1 MTDQTIRA
9 AARHRLL
16 RQGALQRVSPLRL
29 GAWLAAALAI
39 LPLASVVWLAI
50 SRPAS
55 AAIPLGA
62 ILRYAANSAVLGGL
76 TAVAVT
82 VLGASAAWLVV
93 MYKFPGRNLYSWA
106 LALPL
111 AAPAFVLAYAYAD
124 LFDVAGPIR
133 TALRAAFGTDIWLLE
148 IRSLP
153 GAAAVLSMAFYPYV
167 YLTARAA
174 FVSQSVCAM
183 EAARTLGCSPWATF
197 TRVALPL
204 ARPAL
209 AAGAALALMEV
220 FADYGAVNFLGV
232 QTLTTGVVRAWSAYG
247 APGSAARLS
256 LLLLLSAGLLLWIE
270 RKGRQG
276 QSYGASTARW
286 RPLEPAT
293 LTGAKA
299 AAASGFC
306 LALISFGLLIPAGWL
321 GYRALSAL
329 PEADRLIHAAQVSFG
344 LAAAG
349 AFVTVILAAVIA
361 FGAQKGHWA
370 KRIASLGYATPG
382 AVMAVGLLAPASVIW
397 RAMGVSQN
405 LGSGIMLAL
414 GLLVLAYAA
423 RLMAS
428 ALGPI
433 EAGLARVTP
442 SMGRAARTLG
452 ETETGAMTRIHVPMA
467 KGALWTAA
475 LLVFV
480 DVMKELPATLILR
493 PFNFDTLAVLADRY
507 ASDERLAQA
516 AWPSLIIVLTASV
529 PIIVLSR
536 QIMRSRPGDQS

>member
-1 MTDQTIRA
+1 MTDLALSVRIRA
-9 AARHRLL
+9 RHHEGLS
-16 RQGALQRVSPLRL
+16 ALKV

-39 LPLASVVWLAI
+39 LPLLSIVWLALT
-50 SRPAS
+50 RPAS
-55 AAIPLGA
+55 AALPLES
-62 ILRYAANSAVLGGL
+62 IIRYAANTALLGGL
-76 TAVAVT
+76 TATAVT
-82 VLGASAAWLVV
+82 VLGTTAAWLVV
-93 MYKFPGRNLYSWA
+93 MYRFPGRNLFSWA

-133 TALRAAFGTDIWLLE
+133 SGVRAMTGHDLGFLDMRSLLGAAF
-148 IRSLP
+148 
-153 GAAAVLSMAFYPYV
+153 VLSMAFYPYV

-174 FVSQSVCAM
+174 FVSQSVCAL
-183 EAARTLGCSPWATF
+183 EAGRTLGCSPWTSF
-197 TRVALPL
+197 VRIALPL
-204 ARPAL
+204 ARPAI

-256 LLLLLSAGLLLWIE
+256 LMLLVAAGLLLWIE

-276 QSYGASTARW
+276 QAYGASSARW
-286 RPLEPAT
+286 RPLEPT
-293 LTGAKA
+293 PLKGKA
-299 AAASGFC
+299 GLVASAYC
-306 LALISFGLLIPAGWL
+306 LSLIGFGLLIPAGWL

-349 AFVTVILAAVIA
+349 AVATVALAGLIA
-361 FGAQKGHWA
+361 FGAQNGQWA

-382 AVMAVGLLAPASVIW
+382 AVMAVGLLAPASLIW
-397 RAMGVSQN
+397 RHFGLN
-405 LGSGIMLAL
+405 PDLGSGIGLAL
-414 GLLVLAYAA
+414 SLLILAYAA

-442 SMGRAARTLG
+442 AMERAARTLG
-452 ETETGAMTRIHVPMA
+452 ETETGALRRIHVPIA

-507 ASDERLAQA
+507 AADERLAQA
-516 AWPSLIIVLTASV
+516 AWPSLMIVLAACL
-529 PIIVLSR
+529 PIMVLSR
-536 QIMRSRPGDQS
+536 QIMRSRPGDQSH

>member
-1 MTDQTIRA
+1 VTDLALPVRIRT
-9 AARHRLL
+9 RHHE
-16 RQGALQRVSPLRL
+16 GPSALKV

-39 LPLASVVWLAI
+39 LPLLSIVWLALT
-50 SRPAS
+50 RPAS
-55 AAIPLGA
+55 AALPLSTIG
-62 ILRYAANSAVLGGL
+62 RYAANTALLGGL
-76 TAVAVT
+76 TATAVI
-82 VLGASAAWLVV
+82 VLGTTAAWLVV
-93 MYKFPGRNLYSWA
+93 MYRFPGRNLFSWA

-133 TALRAAFGTDIWLLE
+133 SALRGLTGQDFSFLDM
-148 IRSLP
+148 RSLV
-153 GAAAVLSMAFYPYV
+153 GAALVLSMAFYPYV

-174 FVSQSVCAM
+174 FVSQSVCAL
-183 EAARTLGCSPWATF
+183 EAGRTLGCTPWTCF

-204 ARPAL
+204 ARPAI

-256 LLLLLSAGLLLWIE
+256 LMLLVAAGLLLWIE

-276 QSYGASTARW
+276 QAYAASSARW
-286 RPLEPAT
+286 RPLEPVA
-293 LTGAKA
+293 LTGKA
-299 AAASGFC
+299 GLAASAYC

-329 PEADRLIHAAQVSFG
+329 PEAYRLLHAAQVSFG
-344 LAAAG
+344 LAATG
-349 AFVTVILAAVIA
+349 AMVTVGLAGLIA
-361 FGAQKGHWA
+361 FGAQNGHWA

-382 AVMAVGLLAPASVIW
+382 AVMAVGLLAPASLVW
-397 RAMGVSQN
+397 RN
-405 LGSGIMLAL
+405 LGLNPNLGMGIALAL
-414 GLLVLAYAA
+414 GLLVLAYSA

-442 SMGRAARTLG
+442 AIGRAARTLG
-452 ETETGAMTRIHVPMA
+452 ETEAGALRRIHIPIA

-516 AWPSLIIVLTASV
+516 AWPSLMIVLAACL
-529 PIIVLSR
+529 PIILLSR
-536 QIMRSRPGDQS
+536 QIMRSRPGDQSL

>member
-1 MTDQTIRA
+1 MTDLALPAPIRA
-9 AARHRLL
+9 RHH
-16 RQGALQRVSPLRL
+16 QGLSALKV

-39 LPLASVVWLAI
+39 LPLLSVVWLAL

-55 AAIPLGA
+55 AALPISA
-62 ILRYAANSAVLGGL
+62 ILRYAANTALLGGL
-76 TAVAVT
+76 TATAVT
-82 VLGASAAWLVV
+82 VLGTTAAWLVV
-93 MYKFPGRNLYSWA
+93 MYKFPGRSVFSWA

-124 LFDVAGPIR
+124 LFDVAGPVR
-133 TALRAAFGTDIWLLE
+133 TLLRGLTGQDFGFLDMRSLAGAAF
-148 IRSLP
+148 
-153 GAAAVLSMAFYPYV
+153 VLSMAFYPYV

-174 FVSQSVCAM
+174 FVSQSVCAL
-183 EAARTLGCSPWATF
+183 EAGRTLGCSPWTSF
-197 TRVALPL
+197 TRIALPL
-204 ARPAL
+204 ARPAI

-256 LLLLLSAGLLLWIE
+256 LILLVAAGALLWIE

-276 QSYGASTARW
+276 QAYGASSARW
-286 RPLEPAT
+286 RPLEPVT
-293 LTGAKA
+293 LTGRAGLA
-299 AAASGFC
+299 AAAYC

-329 PEADRLIHAAQVSFG
+329 PEADRLLHAAQVSFG
-344 LAAAG
+344 LAATG
-349 AFVTVILAAVIA
+349 AIVTVALAGLIA
-361 FGAQKGHWA
+361 FGAQNDQWT

-382 AVMAVGLLAPASVIW
+382 AVMAVGLLAPASLVW
-397 RAMGVSQN
+397 RSMGLNPN
-405 LGSGIMLAL
+405 LGLGIGLAL
-414 GLLVLAYAA
+414 GLLVLAYSA

-442 SMGRAARTLG
+442 SMSRAARTLG
-452 ETETGAMTRIHVPMA
+452 ETETGAMRRIHIPIA
-467 KGALWTAA
+467 KGALWTAG

-516 AWPSLIIVLTASV
+516 AWPSLMIVLTACG
-529 PIIVLSR
+529 PIILLSR
-536 QIMRSRPGDQS
+536 QIMRSRPGDQSL